1 MHREGNPRTTR
12 LRWLPNA
19 ITCLRLAALPVLAY
33 FLVVDEGPTSAR
45 AAWFFA
51 AIGATDFID
60 GILARRLKAESRFGA
75 IADPFADRMLMAV
88 GLIGLIA
95 LGRYSWP
102 GPTIILARDVIAVI
116 AFVVL
121 AQRGVTLRVDVPGKI
136 SSGMA
141 MFAVGLALLIDHRSI
156 DVYFWIAVTVSIATF
171 VNYAWRT
178 SRTSR
183 SSGST

>member
-1 MHREGNPRTTR
+1 MEGQPRTTR

-19 ITCLRLAALPVLAY
+19 ITCLRLAALPVLAW
-33 FLVVDEGPTSAR
+33 FLAVDEGPTSAR
-45 AAWFFA
+45 AAWFFG

-60 GILARRLKAESRFGA
+60 GQLARRLGAESKFGA

-88 GLIGLIA
+88 GLIGLIT
-95 LGRYSWP
+95 LDRYAWP
-102 GPTIILARDVIAVI
+102 GPIIILARDLIAVI

-121 AQRGVTLRVDVPGKI
+121 ARRGVTLRVDAAGKI

-156 DVYFWIAVTVSIATF
+156 DVYFWIAVGVSIATF
-171 VNYAWRT
+171 ANYSWGIARKLQ
-178 SRTSR
+178 